1 MGGMSLGKTFT
12 ILKKFPPTQRY
23 VLYIILL
30 HVYLN
35 DSETGSDDNFELKS
49 EEESE
54 TGSDSEDGA
63 SDSDQSNDDIIQADQ
78 SDSDVVSQ
86 EKGDGEPTGFSTISL
101 ASLQEDV
108 EKGKAAKQQ
117 IGKSDTCR

>member
-1 MGGMSLGKTFT
+1 ML
-12 ILKKFPPTQRY
+12 
-23 VLYIILL
+23 
-30 HVYLN
+30 VYLD

-49 EEESE
+49 EESDSE
-54 TGSDSEDGA
+54 TGTDSEDVA
-63 SDSDQSNDDIIQADQ
+63 SDYDQSNGSIDDIIQADQ

-86 EKGDGEPTGFSTISL
+86 EKGDREPTGFSTISL